1 MVTCSQI
8 VSINDFET
16 LNLFW
21 QPFSEFES
29 SGKIGTSVCVCSGG
43 GYLNVIWVCLK
54 FSFLLN
60 ARDHHRIFL

>member
-1 MVTCSQI
+1 VVTCSLI

-29 SGKIGTSVCVCSGG
+29 SGKIGTSVCVCSGEGWIG
-43 GYLNVIWVCLK
+43 GSLNLSYLALPE
-54 FSFLLN
+54 FLLL
-60 ARDHHRIFL
+60 AKR